1 MAPHAYRAALVGLF
15 LSLVS
20 PAWGDQYYLYSPRP
34 VTPEEAKEA
43 KDGILVRE
51 MEVRQGDTLSGIS
64 HRSSGH
70 GGYYPQILLFNDIK
84 NPNLIHT
91 GDTLRIPVAKGHP
104 ADAAEGGAP
113 VHMKKRGAHKAG
125 RKHKTHNRETARPE
139 QSPVTTAA
147 PSQLPEMARGEQ
159 KASGGSKRQSAPK
172 AATTGRKP
180 AVAQETTPAA
190 APKAQGTAGT
200 DAAAGQRL
208 FERAVKA
215 YRQDDCHAAL
225 DLFDRFL
232 ITYPTLPQ
240 AADASLYKADCYLKL
255 SAQ

>member
-1 MAPHAYRAALVGLF
+1 MAPHAYRAAVVGLF
-15 LSLVS
+15 LSLVP
-20 PAWGDQYYLYSPRP
+20 PAWGEQYYLYSPRP
-34 VTPEEAKEA
+34 VTPEETKEA

-51 MEVRQGDTLSGIS
+51 IEVRQGDTLSGIS
-64 HRSSGH
+64 RRSSGH

-84 NPNLIHT
+84 DPNLIHT

-104 ADAAEGGAP
+104 ADAAEGRAP
-113 VHMKKRGAHKAG
+113 VPTKKRGAHKAG
-125 RKHKTHNRETARPE
+125 RKHTAHTRESARSE
-139 QSPVTTAA
+139 QSPAATAA
-147 PSQLPEMARGEQ
+147 PSQLPEMGQGEQ
-159 KASGGSKRQSAPK
+159 KMSGGKKRQSAPK
-172 AATTGRKP
+172 IATTGRKP
-180 AVAQETTPAA
+180 AVAQETTPTA
-190 APKAQGTAGT
+190 APKAPGT

-232 ITYPTLPQ
+232 ATYPSLPQ